1 MAQQVFKTRSL
12 ILAVSATAILAACDA
27 PQLDFD
33 LRDQLGGLDTS
44 NAALSAAAPRPQ
56 ADTRGVISYP
66 NFQVVVAENGDTVAS
81 IASRVGISAD
91 ALASHNGLRS
101 SDSLRAGEVLAL
113 PTRVAE
119 PSPAT
124 GAITTGP
131 IRPIS
136 DIDITSLAG
145 AAIDRADVAADS
157 NAASLAQTSGLT
169 TLPQTGLEPIMHKV
183 ERGETA
189 FTIARLYN
197 VSIRSLSEWNSL
209 DADFTIREGQNL
221 LVPVIPRAGRN
232 DQTEVFEDVVT
243 QPGSGSVTTPP
254 PPSASTPLPA
264 DEPAVTQPAPAPTPA
279 PQIAQPA
286 PVTIAPEPEPEP
298 TPTPAPAPQPAAD
311 EGRLLYP
318 VQGDILK
325 PYEKGVNEGIDI
337 AATAGAPVQA
347 ADAGT
352 VGAIVQDTNGVDIIV
367 IKHDGNLLTVY
378 THVQNPTIAKG
389 DRVSR
394 GQVIGTV
401 RPGSPSFVHFEVRV
415 GSDSVNPMDYL
426 R

>member
-1 MAQQVFKTRSL
+1 MAQQVFRTRSL
-12 ILAVSATAILAACDA
+12 ILAVSATVTLAACDTR
-27 PQLDFD
+27 QLDFD
-33 LRDQLGGLDTS
+33 LRDQMGGLDTS
-44 NAALSAAAPRPQ
+44 NAALTAAAPRPET
-56 ADTRGVISYP
+56 DTRGVISYP
-66 NFQVVVAENGDTVAS
+66 NFQVVVARTGDTVAAV
-81 IASRVGISAD
+81 ASRVGVGAD
-91 ALASHNGLRS
+91 ELASFNGLRS
-101 SDSLRAGEVLAL
+101 SDNLRAGEVLAL

-145 AAIDRADVAADS
+145 AAIDRAEVNADA
-157 NAASLAQTSGLT
+157 NAAELASNSGLSV
-169 TLPQTGLEPIMHKV
+169 LPQTGLEPIMHKV

-232 DQTEVFEDVVT
+232 DQTDVFEDVVT
-243 QPGSGSVTTPP
+243 QPGTGSVTTPP

-264 DEPAVTQPAPAPTPA
+264 NEPAVS
-279 PQIAQPA
+279 QPA
-286 PVTIAPEPEPEP
+286 PVIAQPDPISITAEPEAEPEPQPQPQP
-298 TPTPAPAPQPAAD
+298 TAQPAAD
-311 EGRLLYP
+311 EARMVFP
-318 VQGDILK
+318 VEGDILK

-337 AATAGAPVQA
+337 AATAGTPVRA

-367 IKHDGNLLTVY
+367 IKHAGNLLTVY
-378 THVQNPTIAKG
+378 THVQDPSIAKG

-401 RPGSPSFVHFEVRV
+401 RAGSPSFVHFEVRV
-415 GSDSVNPMDYL
+415 GSDSVDPMDYL

>member
-1 MAQQVFKTRSL
+1 MAQQVLRTRSF
-12 ILAVSATAILAACDA
+12 IMAVSATAILAACDA

-44 NAALSAAAPRPQ
+44 QAALSAAAPRPET
-56 ADTRGVISYP
+56 DTRGVISYP
-66 NFQVVVAENGDTVAS
+66 NFQVVVAQTGDTVAAV
-81 IASRVGISAD
+81 ASRVGIGAD
-91 ALASHNGLRS
+91 ALASYNGLRS
-101 SDSLRAGEVLAL
+101 SDNLRAGEVLAL

-157 NAASLAQTSGLT
+157 NAATLGQTSGLS

-232 DQTEVFEDVVT
+232 DQTDVFEDVVT
-243 QPGSGSVTTPP
+243 APGSGSVTTPP

-264 DEPAVTQPAPAPTPA
+264 DEPA
-279 PQIAQPA
+279 ISQPA
-286 PVTIAPEPEPEP
+286 PVIAQPEPVSIAPEPEPEP
-298 TPTPAPAPQPAAD
+298 QPEPTPQPAAS

-318 VQGDILK
+318 VEGDILK

-337 AATAGAPVQA
+337 AATAGTEVRA

-367 IKHDGNLLTVY
+367 IKHAGNLLTVY

-394 GQVIGTV
+394 GQVIGIV
-401 RPGSPSFVHFEVRV
+401 RAGSPSFVHFEVRV